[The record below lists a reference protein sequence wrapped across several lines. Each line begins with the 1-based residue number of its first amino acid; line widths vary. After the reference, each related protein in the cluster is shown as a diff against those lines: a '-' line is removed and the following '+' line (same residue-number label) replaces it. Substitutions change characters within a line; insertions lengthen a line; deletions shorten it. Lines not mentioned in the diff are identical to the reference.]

1 MGDHTLDNSFLN
13 VMTKKSS
20 LNKVTFKKEK
30 VQFIF
35 CKKENVNVKPKDVLN
50 NIKLYVLHSM
60 HGTIVGM

>member
-35 CKKENVNVKPKDVLN
+35 CKK
-50 NIKLYVLHSM
+50 KL
-60 HGTIVGM
+60 